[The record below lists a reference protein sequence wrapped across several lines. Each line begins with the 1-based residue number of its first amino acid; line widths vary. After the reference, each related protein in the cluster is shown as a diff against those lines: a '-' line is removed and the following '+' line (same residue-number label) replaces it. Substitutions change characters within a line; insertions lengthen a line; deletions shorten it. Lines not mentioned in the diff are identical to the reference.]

1 MPKSTPCSVCG
12 KLGAKQCGGCGTAA
26 YCSGGECQKVD
37 WRKGHRD
44 VCKQRQLEAAAQ
56 QRSRSQSVEAVG
68 GAAAAV
74 SAAGAPRGGRGG
86 VATAA
91 AGGGVDDRRDDDDV
105 PPEEQCPI
113 CLDRR
118 DDYETEQAPGG
129 MCWHCRLSIVRAP
142 GFQHQLG
149 C

>member
-12 KLGAKQCGGCGTAA
+12 MLGAKQCGGCGTAA

-56 QRSRSQSVEAVG
+56 AVAVVPEV
-68 GAAAAV
+68 AAAA
-74 SAAGAPRGGRGG
+74 SAAA
-86 VATAA
+86 AAA
-91 AGGGVDDRRDDDDV
+91 AGGGADDHRDADV

-118 DDYETEQAPGG
+118 DDYETERYGSRTP
-129 MCWHCRLSIVRAP
+129 RPVR
-142 GFQHQLG
+142 FEFSD
-149 C
+149 